1 MSELLIGI
9 IGMILLYLLGRLIYP
24 DTVVG
29 HPITPE
35 PNKLLVNYGEAV
47 GMVYGDE
54 EE

>member
-9 IGMILLYLLGRLIYP
+9 IGMILLYLLGRVIY
-24 DTVVG
+24 
-29 HPITPE
+29 PE

>member
-9 IGMILLYLLGRLIYP
+9 IGMILLYLLGRVLYP
-24 DTVVG
+24 DT
-29 HPITPE
+29 
-35 PNKLLVNYGEAV
+35 LVNYGEAV